1 MSKADDT
8 LIRLEDAI
16 SNIDYPGS
24 DSPEWEHKAK
34 LAARDLRALAPAPG
48 AEVTEEWHVLGH
60 PAWPGGIDFR
70 TREQAER
77 FYWKTPKLDGT
88 REGMRIMH
96 RTLIRE
102 PDYVPESGDPS

>member
-48 AEVTEEWHVLGH
+48 AEVS
-60 PAWPGGIDFR
+60 PPGSHRLRSGSPSS
-70 TREQAER
+70 QA
-77 FYWKTPKLDGT
+77 
-88 REGMRIMH
+88 
-96 RTLIRE
+96 
-102 PDYVPESGDPS
+102 